1 MSREIREQMLEEA
14 RIVDVKH
21 FDKAGAGRDLD
32 VEVVLEAVAPP
43 LMTAECRAV
52 VYFQGQDQLGEE
64 KKLGDGDRDI
74 WSFTLSLPDSTGVY
88 SFEVAAQEQNDL
100 TGQWENTD
108 TQKEKVKVVPPGE
121 APTRID
127 RLIDRYGKPAV
138 YGAAGG
144 AVLATATGR
153 KPVPFAAA
161 GTLAGAAAVDI
172 QEYLKTRGLSLPEK
186 AAIGAA
192 GLIAVP
198 VAIKE
203 A

>member
-1 MSREIREQMLEEA
+1 MSREIKEQKLEEA

-21 FDKAGAGRDLD
+21 FNEVETGRDLD
-32 VEVVLEAVAPP
+32 VKVVLKAVAPP
-43 LMTAECRAV
+43 LLTADCRAV
-52 VYFQGQDQLGEE
+52 VRFQGQEQVGEE
-64 KKLGDGDRDI
+64 KKLGDGDREI
-74 WSFTLSLPDSTGVY
+74 WSFTLGLPDSTGVY

-100 TGQWENTD
+100 TGQWVDTD

-121 APTRID
+121 APTKTD

-144 AVLATATGR
+144 AVLATATDR
-153 KPVPFAAA
+153 KPVLFAAA